1 MKKFI
6 IFIALASMFV
16 ATSCQNIKSEKI
28 DDSESSFDVFS
39 PTPTEEISRVS
50 LSEKQTEYVNTSND
64 MAFKLINK
72 LYNEDNLVC
81 SPLSL
86 QYAMAMTANG
96 ASGET
101 LEEITSF
108 LGFEANEMNEL
119 NRFYKI
125 LLEQLPAVDLD
136 ITLKA
141 VDALLV
147 NDKFPLLPSYKNL
160 VEDNYYAAVENMDFS
175 NPSDVVTR
183 LNEWAG
189 LNTNGVINNIINP
202 EELSDY
208 AAAYILN
215 ALYFKA
221 EWEGSVDNPMFI
233 ESNTESADF
242 QLSNG
247 TAISAE
253 MMKSVR
259 YYQYAE
265 MDGYKVLV
273 LPYAQGKY
281 NMYVLLPDENDIN
294 GLIEKIQQTTWSEI
308 LANLKQDAEVHV
320 QLPKFEIE
328 NKFNLAETLISLG
341 VEKVFQKEDAE
352 LDNIFDIKL
361 AHDPKVWIE
370 KIIQQTKISV
380 DERGTEAAS
389 VSIEEIGATSPGPG
403 EDPKIIYFHADHP
416 FMFVIGEKTSGTI
429 LFEGVVARP

>member
-1 MKKFI
+1 MKTLNLT
-6 IFIALASMFV
+6 IFALCSILMI
-16 ATSCQNIKSEKI
+16 SCQNIKSEKI

-72 LYNEDNLVC
+72 LYNDDNLVC

-233 ESNTESADF
+233 ESNTESSDF

-328 NKFNLAETLISLG
+328 NKFNMAETLISLG

-361 AHDPKVWIE
+361 AQDPKVWIE

-429 LFEGVVARP
+429 LFEGVMARP

>member
-1 MKKFI
+1 MKTLNAA
-6 IFIALASMFV
+6 IFVLCSLLMI
-16 ATSCQNIKSEKI
+16 SCQNIKSEKI

-72 LYNEDNLVC
+72 LYNDDNLVC

-160 VEDNYYAAVENMDFS
+160 VEENYYAAVENMDFS

-361 AHDPKVWIE
+361 AQDPKVWIE

>member
-1 MKKFI
+1 MKTLNAA
-6 IFIALASMFV
+6 IFVLCSLLMI
-16 ATSCQNIKSEKI
+16 SCQNIKSEKI
-28 DDSESSFDVFS
+28 DDTESSFDVFS

-72 LYNEDNLVC
+72 LYNDDNLVC

-189 LNTNGVINNIINP
+189 LNTNGVINNIIDP

-328 NKFNLAETLISLG
+328 NKFNMAETLISLG

-361 AHDPKVWIE
+361 AQDPKVWIE

-403 EDPKIIYFHADHP
+403 EDPKIVYFHADHP
-416 FMFVIGEKTSGTI
+416 FVFVIGEETSGTI

>member
-1 MKKFI
+1 MTTRHLV
-6 IFIALASMFV
+6 IFALCSILMI
-16 ATSCQNIKSEKI
+16 SCQNIKSEKI

-72 LYNEDNLVC
+72 LYNDDNLVC

-119 NRFYKI
+119 NKFYKI

-281 NMYVLLPDENDIN
+281 NMYVLLPDENNIN

>member
-1 MKKFI
+1 MTTRHLV
-6 IFIALASMFV
+6 IFALCSILMI
-16 ATSCQNIKSEKI
+16 SCQNIKSEKI
-28 DDSESSFDVFS
+28 DDTESSFDVFS

-72 LYNEDNLVC
+72 LYNDDNLVC

-341 VEKVFQKEDAE
+341 VEKVFQSEDAE

-370 KIIQQTKISV
+370 KIIQKTKISV

>member
-64 MAFKLINK
+64 MSFKLINK
-72 LYNEDNLVC
+72 LYNDDNLVC

-119 NRFYKI
+119 NRFNKI

-175 NPSDVVTR
+175 NPSDVVAR

-341 VEKVFQKEDAE
+341 VEKVFQREDAE

-370 KIIQQTKISV
+370 KVIQQTKISV
-380 DERGTEAAS
+380 NERGTEAAS

>member
-1 MKKFI
+1 MKTLNLT
-6 IFIALASMFV
+6 IFALCSILMI
-16 ATSCQNIKSEKI
+16 SCQNIKSEKI
-28 DDSESSFDVFS
+28 DDTESSFDVFS

-50 LSEKQTEYVNTSND
+50 LNEKQTEYVNTSND

-72 LYNEDNLVC
+72 LYNDDNLVC

-202 EELSDY
+202 EELSNY

-294 GLIEKIQQTTWSEI
+294 GLIEKIQQSTWSEI

-361 AHDPKVWIE
+361 AQDPKVWIE
-370 KIIQQTKISV
+370 KIIQKTKISV

-429 LFEGVVARP
+429 LFEGVMARP

>member
-1 MKKFI
+1 MKTLNAA
-6 IFIALASMFV
+6 IFVLCSLLMI
-16 ATSCQNIKSEKI
+16 SCQNIKSEKI
-28 DDSESSFDVFS
+28 DDTESSFDVFS

-50 LSEKQTEYVNTSND
+50 LNEKQTEYVNTSND

-72 LYNEDNLVC
+72 LYNDDNLVC

-233 ESNTESADF
+233 EGNTESADF

-416 FMFVIGEKTSGTI
+416 FMFVIGEETSGTI

>member
-1 MKKFI
+1 MTTRHLV
-6 IFIALASMFV
+6 IFALCSILMI
-16 ATSCQNIKSEKI
+16 SCQNIKSEKI

-72 LYNEDNLVC
+72 LYNDDNLVC

-341 VEKVFQKEDAE
+341 VEKVFQSEDAE

>member
-1 MKKFI
+1 MTTRHLV
-6 IFIALASMFV
+6 IFALCSILMI
-16 ATSCQNIKSEKI
+16 SCQNIKSEKI

-72 LYNEDNLVC
+72 LYNDDNLVC

-160 VEDNYYAAVENMDFS
+160 VEENYYAAVENMDFS

-341 VEKVFQKEDAE
+341 VEKVFQSEDAE

-361 AHDPKVWIE
+361 AQDPKVWIE

-389 VSIEEIGATSPGPG
+389 VSIEEIGAASPGPG

>member
-1 MKKFI
+1 MKTRNLLF
-6 IFIALASMFV
+6 FALCSILMI
-16 ATSCQNIKSEKI
+16 SCQNIKSEKI

-72 LYNEDNLVC
+72 LYNDDNLVC

-160 VEDNYYAAVENMDFS
+160 VEENYYAAVENMDFS

-341 VEKVFQKEDAE
+341 VEKVFQSEDAE

>member
-6 IFIALASMFV
+6 VFIALASMFV

-28 DDSESSFDVFS
+28 DDTESSFDVFS

-72 LYNEDNLVC
+72 LYNDDNLVC

-160 VEDNYYAAVENMDFS
+160 VEENYYAAVENMDFS

-341 VEKVFQKEDAE
+341 VEKVFQREDAE

-361 AHDPKVWIE
+361 AQDPKVWIE

-389 VSIEEIGATSPGPG
+389 VSIEEIGAASPGPG

>member
-1 MKKFI
+1 MI
-6 IFIALASMFV
+6 
-16 ATSCQNIKSEKI
+16 SCQNIKSEKI

-72 LYNEDNLVC
+72 LYNDDNLVC

-308 LANLKQDAEVHV
+308 LANLQQDAEVHV

-416 FMFVIGEKTSGTI
+416 FVFVIGEKTSGTI

>member
-1 MKKFI
+1 MKTLNLT
-6 IFIALASMFV
+6 IFALCSILMI
-16 ATSCQNIKSEKI
+16 SCQNIKSEKI

-119 NRFYKI
+119 NKFYKI

-281 NMYVLLPDENDIN
+281 NMYVLLPDENNIN

>member
-1 MKKFI
+1 MKTLNLT
-6 IFIALASMFV
+6 IFALCSILMI
-16 ATSCQNIKSEKI
+16 SCQNIKSEKI
-28 DDSESSFDVFS
+28 DDTESSFDVFS

-72 LYNEDNLVC
+72 LYNDDNLVC

-160 VEDNYYAAVENMDFS
+160 VEENYYAAVENMDFS

-281 NMYVLLPDENDIN
+281 KMYVLLPDENDIN

-341 VEKVFQKEDAE
+341 VEKVFQREDAE

-403 EDPKIIYFHADHP
+403 EDPKIVYFHADHP
-416 FMFVIGEKTSGTI
+416 FMFVIGEETSGTI

>member
-1 MKKFI
+1 MKTLNLT
-6 IFIALASMFV
+6 IFALCSILMI
-16 ATSCQNIKSEKI
+16 SCQNIKSEKI
-28 DDSESSFDVFS
+28 DDTESSFDVFS

-72 LYNEDNLVC
+72 LYNDDNLVC

-242 QLSNG
+242 HLSNG

-341 VEKVFQKEDAE
+341 VEKVFQSEDAE

-370 KIIQQTKISV
+370 KIIQKTKISV

-416 FMFVIGEKTSGTI
+416 FMFVIGEKTSGTV

>member
-28 DDSESSFDVFS
+28 DDTESSFDVFS

-72 LYNEDNLVC
+72 LYNDDNLVC

-160 VEDNYYAAVENMDFS
+160 VEENYYAAVENMDFS

-341 VEKVFQKEDAE
+341 VEKVFQREDAE

>member
-1 MKKFI
+1 MTTRHLV
-6 IFIALASMFV
+6 IFALCSILMI
-16 ATSCQNIKSEKI
+16 SCQNIKSEKI

-72 LYNEDNLVC
+72 LYNDDNLVC

-341 VEKVFQKEDAE
+341 VEKVFQSEDAE

-370 KIIQQTKISV
+370 KIIQKTKISV

-403 EDPKIIYFHADHP
+403 ED
-416 FMFVIGEKTSGTI
+416 VIGEKTSGTI

>member
-1 MKKFI
+1 MKTRNLLF
-6 IFIALASMFV
+6 FALCSILMI
-16 ATSCQNIKSEKI
+16 SCQNIKSEKI

-72 LYNEDNLVC
+72 LYNDDNLVC

-233 ESNTESADF
+233 EGNTESADF
-242 QLSNG
+242 LLSNG

-341 VEKVFQKEDAE
+341 VEKVFQREDAE

>member
-1 MKKFI
+1 MTTRHLV
-6 IFIALASMFV
+6 IFALCSILMI
-16 ATSCQNIKSEKI
+16 SCQNIKSEKI
-28 DDSESSFDVFS
+28 DDTESSFDVFS

-72 LYNEDNLVC
+72 LYNDDNLVC

-160 VEDNYYAAVENMDFS
+160 VEENYYAAVENMDFS

-247 TAISAE
+247 TVISAE

-341 VEKVFQKEDAE
+341 VEKVFQREDAE

>member
-1 MKKFI
+1 MKTRNLLF
-6 IFIALASMFV
+6 FALCSILMI
-16 ATSCQNIKSEKI
+16 SCQNIKSEKI
-28 DDSESSFDVFS
+28 DDTESSFDVFS

-72 LYNEDNLVC
+72 LYNDDNLVC

-96 ASGET
+96 ANGET

-189 LNTNGVINNIINP
+189 LNTNGVINNIIDP

>member
-72 LYNEDNLVC
+72 LYNDDNLVC

-320 QLPKFEIE
+320 KLPKFEIE

-341 VEKVFQKEDAE
+341 VEKVFQREDAE

>member
-1 MKKFI
+1 MTTRHLV
-6 IFIALASMFV
+6 IFALCSILMI
-16 ATSCQNIKSEKI
+16 SCQNIKSEKI
-28 DDSESSFDVFS
+28 DDTESSFDVFS

-72 LYNEDNLVC
+72 LYNDDNLVC

-136 ITLKA
+136 ITLKV

-189 LNTNGVINNIINP
+189 LNTNGVINNIIDP

-320 QLPKFEIE
+320 QLPKFEID

-341 VEKVFQKEDAE
+341 VEKVFQSEDAE

>member
-1 MKKFI
+1 MTTRHLV
-6 IFIALASMFV
+6 IFALCSILMI
-16 ATSCQNIKSEKI
+16 SCQNIKSEKI

-72 LYNEDNLVC
+72 LYNDDNLVC

-341 VEKVFQKEDAE
+341 VEKVFQREDAE

-361 AHDPKVWIE
+361 AQDPKVWIE

-389 VSIEEIGATSPGPG
+389 VSIEEIGAASPGPG

>member
-28 DDSESSFDVFS
+28 DDTESSFDVFS

-50 LSEKQTEYVNTSND
+50 LNEKQTEYVNTSND

-72 LYNEDNLVC
+72 LYNDDNLVC

-233 ESNTESADF
+233 ENNTESADF

-247 TAISAE
+247 ASISAE

>member
-1 MKKFI
+1 MKTLNLT
-6 IFIALASMFV
+6 IFALCSILMI
-16 ATSCQNIKSEKI
+16 SCQNIKSEKI
-28 DDSESSFDVFS
+28 DDTESSFDVFS

-72 LYNEDNLVC
+72 LYNDDNLVC

-108 LGFEANEMNEL
+108 LGFEANEMDEL

-341 VEKVFQKEDAE
+341 VEKVFQREDAE

-361 AHDPKVWIE
+361 AQDPKVWIE

-416 FMFVIGEKTSGTI
+416 FMFVIGEETSGTI

>member
-1 MKKFI
+1 MKTLNLT
-6 IFIALASMFV
+6 IFALCSILMI
-16 ATSCQNIKSEKI
+16 SCQNIKSEKI

-50 LSEKQTEYVNTSND
+50 LNEKQTEYVNTSND

-72 LYNEDNLVC
+72 LYNDDNLVC

-189 LNTNGVINNIINP
+189 LNTNGVINNIIDP

-341 VEKVFQKEDAE
+341 IEKVFQKEDAE

-361 AHDPKVWIE
+361 AQDPKVWIE

-416 FMFVIGEKTSGTI
+416 FMFVIGEETSGTI

>member
-1 MKKFI
+1 MTTRHLV
-6 IFIALASMFV
+6 IFALCSILMI
-16 ATSCQNIKSEKI
+16 SCQNIKSEKI

-72 LYNEDNLVC
+72 LYNDDNLVC

-96 ASGET
+96 ANGET

-341 VEKVFQKEDAE
+341 VEKVFQREDAE

-361 AHDPKVWIE
+361 AQDPKVWIE

-389 VSIEEIGATSPGPG
+389 VSIEEIGAASPGPG
-403 EDPKIIYFHADHP
+403 EDPKIIYFYADHP

>member
-1 MKKFI
+1 MTTRHLV
-6 IFIALASMFV
+6 IFALCSILMI
-16 ATSCQNIKSEKI
+16 SCQNIKSEKI
-28 DDSESSFDVFS
+28 DDTESSFDVFS

-72 LYNEDNLVC
+72 LYNDDNLVC

-160 VEDNYYAAVENMDFS
+160 VEENYYAAVENMDFS

-341 VEKVFQKEDAE
+341 VEKVFQREDAE

-403 EDPKIIYFHADHP
+403 EDPKIVYFHADHP
-416 FMFVIGEKTSGTI
+416 FMFVIGEETSGTI

>member
-1 MKKFI
+1 MKTLNAA
-6 IFIALASMFV
+6 IFVLCSLLMI
-16 ATSCQNIKSEKI
+16 SCQNIKSEKI
-28 DDSESSFDVFS
+28 DDTESSFDVFS

-72 LYNEDNLVC
+72 LYNDDNLVC

-119 NRFYKI
+119 NRLYKI

-160 VEDNYYAAVENMDFS
+160 VEENYYAAVENMDFS

-233 ESNTESADF
+233 ESNTESVDF

-253 MMKSVR
+253 MMKSVC

-341 VEKVFQKEDAE
+341 VEKVFQSEDAE

-403 EDPKIIYFHADHP
+403 EDPKIVYFHADHP

>member
-1 MKKFI
+1 MTTRHLV
-6 IFIALASMFV
+6 IFALCSILMI
-16 ATSCQNIKSEKI
+16 SCQNIKSEKI

-50 LSEKQTEYVNTSND
+50 LSEKQTEYVNTFND

-72 LYNEDNLVC
+72 LYNDDNLVC

-341 VEKVFQKEDAE
+341 VEKVFQSEDAE

-361 AHDPKVWIE
+361 AQDPKVWIE

-389 VSIEEIGATSPGPG
+389 VSIEEIGAASPGPG

>member
-1 MKKFI
+1 MTTRHLV
-6 IFIALASMFV
+6 IFALCSILMI
-16 ATSCQNIKSEKI
+16 SCQNIKSEKI

-72 LYNEDNLVC
+72 LYNDDNLVC

-160 VEDNYYAAVENMDFS
+160 VEENYYAAVENMDFS

-341 VEKVFQKEDAE
+341 VEKVFQREDAE
-352 LDNIFDIKL
+352 LDKIFDIKL

>member
-1 MKKFI
+1 MKTLNLT
-6 IFIALASMFV
+6 IFALCSILMI
-16 ATSCQNIKSEKI
+16 SCQNIKSEKI

-72 LYNEDNLVC
+72 LYNDDNMVC

-416 FMFVIGEKTSGTI
+416 FMFVIGEKTSETI

>member
-1 MKKFI
+1 MKTLNAA
-6 IFIALASMFV
+6 IFIFCSLLMI
-16 ATSCQNIKSEKI
+16 SCQNIKSEKI
-28 DDSESSFDVFS
+28 DDTESSFDVFS

-72 LYNEDNLVC
+72 LYNDDNMVC

-233 ESNTESADF
+233 EGNTESADF

>member
-1 MKKFI
+1 MKTLNAA
-6 IFIALASMFV
+6 IFIFCSLLMI
-16 ATSCQNIKSEKI
+16 SCQNIKSEKI

-72 LYNEDNLVC
+72 LYNDDNLVC

>member
-1 MKKFI
+1 MKTRNLLF
-6 IFIALASMFV
+6 FALCSILMI
-16 ATSCQNIKSEKI
+16 SCQNIKSEKI
-28 DDSESSFDVFS
+28 DDTESSFDVFS

-72 LYNEDNLVC
+72 LYNDDNLVC

-96 ASGET
+96 ANGET

-189 LNTNGVINNIINP
+189 LNTNGVINNIIDP

-233 ESNTESADF
+233 EINTESADF

>member
-1 MKKFI
+1 MKTLNAA
-6 IFIALASMFV
+6 IFIFCSLLMI
-16 ATSCQNIKSEKI
+16 SCQNIKSEKI
-28 DDSESSFDVFS
+28 DDTESSFDVFS

-72 LYNEDNLVC
+72 LYNDDNLVC

-233 ESNTESADF
+233 ENNTESADF

>member
-1 MKKFI
+1 MTTRHLV
-6 IFIALASMFV
+6 IFALCSILMI
-16 ATSCQNIKSEKI
+16 SCQNIKSEKI

-50 LSEKQTEYVNTSND
+50 LNEKQTEYVNTSND

-72 LYNEDNLVC
+72 LYNDDNLVC

-242 QLSNG
+242 QMSNG
-247 TAISAE
+247 TVISSE

>member
-1 MKKFI
+1 MKTLNLT
-6 IFIALASMFV
+6 IFALCSILMI
-16 ATSCQNIKSEKI
+16 SCQNIKSEKI

-72 LYNEDNLVC
+72 LYNDDNLVC

-160 VEDNYYAAVENMDFS
+160 VEENYYAAVENMDFS

-341 VEKVFQKEDAE
+341 VEKVFQREDAE

-403 EDPKIIYFHADHP
+403 EDPKIVYFHADHP
-416 FMFVIGEKTSGTI
+416 FMFVIGEETSGTI

>member
-1 MKKFI
+1 MKTLNAA
-6 IFIALASMFV
+6 IFVLCSLLMI
-16 ATSCQNIKSEKI
+16 SCQNIKSEKI

-72 LYNEDNLVC
+72 LYNDDNLVC

-160 VEDNYYAAVENMDFS
+160 VEENYYAAVENMDFS

-273 LPYAQGKY
+273 LPYSQGKY

-328 NKFNLAETLISLG
+328 NKFNMAETLISLG

-361 AHDPKVWIE
+361 AQDPKVWIE